1 MKNIV
6 IFLVGMIAYLIPDV
20 PGKLK
25 EQMRRE
31 AVVTNEII
39 LETELRRA
47 RGQENIDL
55 SDFEREIIKRRAI
68 NILDEF
74 SVVGDKDLV
83 EMAARRMA
91 REDP

>member
-74 SVVGDKDLV
+74 SVAGDKDLV

>member
-39 LETELRRA
+39 LETELKRA

>member
-39 LETELRRA
+39 LETELKRA

-74 SVVGDKDLV
+74 SVIGDKDLV